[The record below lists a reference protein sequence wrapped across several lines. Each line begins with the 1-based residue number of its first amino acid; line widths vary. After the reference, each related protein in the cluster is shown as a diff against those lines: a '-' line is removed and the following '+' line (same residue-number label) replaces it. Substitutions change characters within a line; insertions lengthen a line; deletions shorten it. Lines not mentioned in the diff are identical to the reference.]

1 MDRACG
7 YGRVSTDE
15 ETQLNALAIQINELE
30 NCIDKNGWKKVDIY
44 IDEGKSGTSTRKRDE
59 YNRLMNDMLLN
70 KWDIIVVKSQDRL
83 MRSAKD
89 WYIFVDALVKNNKKL
104 FFYIE
109 NKFYTPDDSLIT
121 GIKAI
126 LAEDYSRE
134 LSKKENKAHETRR
147 LNAVQNGTNNGRNV
161 ILTNNT
167 WGYNKINKEVVI
179 NEKEAEVVR
188 EMYYLAGR
196 DNLGSRRIS
205 RILFEKGI
213 VGRNGNPIAEGVIR
227 KIIRNPLYKG
237 IAVMNK
243 KSYDFSTKQLRYNK
257 EEDVIYIKDG
267 VPRIIDD
274 ATWELANNN
283 MDSRSKKM
291 KSDITGEKRVGVKI
305 GQNKYSGKIY
315 CGECNTLF
323 WLKNRRLK
331 TTGEKITEWYC
342 SNFIRQGKY
351 MCDNVHLSENMLD
364 KLMIELSERILNKDY
379 EKEFEYA
386 IKSIQTIISNS
397 NDIENEIQNI
407 NNKINEVR
415 KRRDTILDKM
425 VDGTIDETT
434 YKEAN
439 IRYTNE
445 IDNYQDKLSS
455 LREQKEEIRNQEK
468 RINNIR
474 TRFNTIKTNRE
485 LVSTDVINFVNSI
498 IIFKDYTLVKMEL
511 GMEYKIPFK
520 ITTNSRRYS
529 RGKLSNDIQFYNR
542 SM

>member
-1 MDRACG
+1 MNRACG

-30 NCIDKNGWKKVDIY
+30 NCIDKNGWGKVDIY
-44 IDEGKSGTSTRKRDE
+44 IDEGKSGTSTKKRDE
-59 YNRLMNDMLLN
+59 YKRLMNDMLLN

-126 LAEDYSRE
+126 LAEDFSRE
-134 LSKKENKAHETRR
+134 LSKKENNAHKTRR
-147 LNAVQNGTNNGRNV
+147 LNAAQNGTNNGRSV

-179 NEKEAEVVR
+179 NEKEAEIVR
-188 EMYYLAGR
+188 EMYYLAGH

-205 RILFEKGI
+205 KILFEKGI
-213 VGRNGNPIAEGVIR
+213 VGRNGYPIAEGVIR

-257 EEDVIYIKDG
+257 EEDVVYIKDG

-274 ATWELANNN
+274 ETWELANNN
-283 MDSRSKKM
+283 MDSRSKKT
-291 KSDITGEKRVGVKI
+291 KSDINGEKRIGVKI
-305 GQNKYSGKIY
+305 GQNKYSGKIF

-331 TTGEKITEWYC
+331 TTNEKITEWYC
-342 SNFIRQGKY
+342 SNYIRHGKD
-351 MCDNVHLSENMLD
+351 MCSNVHLSEEMLD
-364 KLMIELSERILNKDY
+364 KLMIELSKMVLNKNY

-386 IKSIQTIISNS
+386 IKSIQTIISD

-407 NNKINEVR
+407 SNKINEIKKR
-415 KRRDTILDKM
+415 KDTILDKM

-439 IRYTNE
+439 IRYSKE
-445 IDNYQDKLSS
+445 LDNYQDKLSS
-455 LREQKEEIRNQEK
+455 LREQIEGIRNQEK
-468 RINNIR
+468 RLDNIR

-498 IIFKDYTLVKMEL
+498 IIYKDYALVKMEL
-511 GMEYKIPFK
+511 GMEFEIPFK

-529 RGKLSNDIQFYNR
+529 RGKLSNDIQFYDR